1 MGLTMNLEQIRA
13 EIERMRQQIRGSGK
27 KFNRSSAPASARW
40 LRKLCWHA
48 GKPPSTTYAP
58 SGTSWSESSG

>member
-27 KFNRSSAPASARW
+27 KFNRSSARASARC
-40 LRKLCWHA
+40 LPKLCWPA
-48 GKPPSTTYAP
+48 CNPLWTSYVASETSSSVN
-58 SGTSWSESSG
+58 SG